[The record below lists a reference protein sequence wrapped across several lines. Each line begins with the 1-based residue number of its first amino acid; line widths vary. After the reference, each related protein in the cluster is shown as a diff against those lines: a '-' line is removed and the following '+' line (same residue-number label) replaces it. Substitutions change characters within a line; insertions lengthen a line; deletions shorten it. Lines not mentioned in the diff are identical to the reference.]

1 MKYYSTNNKSIRV
14 NFREAVLKG
23 IADDQGLFLPE
34 KIKTLPEEIIRDF
47 QKTGLNEI
55 ACTIAGIFV
64 NNDIPDKVLSEIIKD
79 SLNFEIPLVKV
90 EENVFS
96 LELFHGPT
104 MAFKDVGARFLARCM
119 SYFTETVRT
128 ITILVATS
136 GDTGSAVANG
146 FLGIEGIDVVIL
158 YPSGK
163 VSPLQEKQFTTLGKN
178 ITAIEVSGTF
188 DDCQEMVKLAFADPE
203 LKKRINLS
211 SANSIN
217 IARLI
222 PQTFY
227 YFFAYAQLALNS
239 LPLIISVPSGNY
251 GNLTAGLIAKRLGL
265 PVEIFLAASNINRP
279 VPDYLETGEFKP
291 RPSLET
297 IANAMDVGNPGN
309 FARILEMYDHS
320 WKAIKKDIIGFSYT
334 DDQIRKTIKQV
345 YKNTGYL
352 LDPHGATGYLALKEY
367 LYDHP
372 GIGIFFETAHPAK
385 FHTVIEEIIEE
396 DLIIPEK
403 LLEFGN
409 RRKKTVV
416 ISNRFEDFKNYLLSQ
431 ITW

>member
-1 MKYYSTNNKSIRV
+1 MKYYSTNKKSIRV
-14 NFREAVLKG
+14 DFRKAVLKG

-34 KIKTLPEEIIRDF
+34 KIETFPEEMIRDF
-47 QKTGLNEI
+47 RKSGLAEIAFEIARLFVSNEI
-55 ACTIAGIFV
+55 PK
-64 NNDIPDKVLSEIIKD
+64 NVLSEIIED

-90 EENVFS
+90 EENIFS

-119 SYFTETVRT
+119 GYFTETSKT

-188 DDCQEMVKLAFADPE
+188 DDCQKMVKQAFADPE

-222 PQTFY
+222 PQSFY
-227 YFFAYAQLALNS
+227 YFFAYAQLPHDS

-291 RPSLET
+291 RPSFET
-297 IANAMDVGNPGN
+297 IANAMDVGDPSN

-320 WKAIKKDIIGFSYT
+320 WKAIRKEIIGYSYT
-334 DDQIRKTIKQV
+334 DDQIRKTIKQL
-345 YKNTGYL
+345 YTKTGYL

-385 FHTVIEEIIEE
+385 FHTIIEEVIEEN
-396 DLIIPEK
+396 LIIPDR
-403 LLEFGN
+403 LEQYN
-409 RRKKTVV
+409 KREKKT
-416 ISNRFEDFKNYLLSQ
+416 ILMNSRFEDMKSFLLS
-431 ITW
+431 

>member
-1 MKYYSTNNKSIRV
+1 MKYYSTNKESIRV
-14 NFREAVLKG
+14 NFREAILKG

-34 KIKTLPEEIIRDF
+34 KIETFSEEMILDF
-47 QKTGLNEI
+47 RTSGLTEIAFEIARLFVSNEI
-55 ACTIAGIFV
+55 PKNA
-64 NNDIPDKVLSEIIKD
+64 LSEIIKD

-90 EENVFS
+90 EENIFS

-119 SYFTETVRT
+119 GYFAEINRT
-128 ITILVATS
+128 IKILVATS

-188 DDCQEMVKLAFADPE
+188 DDCQKMVKQAFADPE

-222 PQTFY
+222 PQSFY
-227 YFFAYAQLALNS
+227 YFFAYAQLPQNS

-279 VPDYLETGEFKP
+279 VPDYLETGIFTS

-297 IANAMDVGNPGN
+297 ISNAMDVGNPSN

-320 WKAIKKDIIGFSYT
+320 WDRIKNEIIGYSYT
-334 DDQIRKTIKQV
+334 DDQIRKTIQQTYGK
-345 YKNTGYL
+345 TGYL
-352 LDPHGATGYLALKEY
+352 LDPHGATGYLALKEH

-385 FHTVIEEIIEE
+385 FHTIIEEVIEEN
-396 DLIIPEK
+396 LIIPDR
-403 LLEFGN
+403 LEQYN
-409 RRKKTVV
+409 KREKKT
-416 ISNRFEDFKNYLLSQ
+416 ILINNRFEDMKSFLLS
-431 ITW
+431 

>member
-1 MKYYSTNNKSIRV
+1 MYYSTNKKSV
-14 NFREAVLKG
+14 KVSFREAVLKG
-23 IADDQGLFLPE
+23 IADDQGLFFPE
-34 KIKTLPEEIIRDF
+34 KIETLPEEKIRDF
-47 QKTGLNEI
+47 QKTGLTEI
-55 ACTIAGIFV
+55 ACTIASIFV
-64 NNDIPDKVLSEIIKD
+64 KNDIPDNVLSEIIKD

-104 MAFKDVGARFLARCM
+104 MAFKDVGARFMARCM
-119 SYFTETVRT
+119 SYFAESNNPL
-128 ITILVATS
+128 TILVATS

-188 DDCQEMVKLAFADPE
+188 DDCQKMVKQAFADPE

-222 PQTFY
+222 PQSFY
-227 YFFAYAQLALNS
+227 YFFAYAQLAQNS

-279 VPDYLETGEFKP
+279 VPDYLETGEFRP

-320 WKAIKKDIIGFSYT
+320 WKAIKKDITGYSHT

-345 YKNTGYL
+345 YKKTGYL
-352 LDPHGATGYLALKEY
+352 LDPHGATGYLALREY

-385 FHTVIEEIIEE
+385 FHTIIEEVIEEK
-396 DLIIPEK
+396 LIIPDR
-403 LLEFGN
+403 LEQYN
-409 RRKKTVV
+409 KREKKTVL
-416 ISNRFEDFKNYLLSQ
+416 ISNQFEVFKNYLLS
-431 ITW
+431 

>member
-1 MKYYSTNNKSIRV
+1 MKYYSTNKKSIRV
-14 NFREAVLKG
+14 NFREAILKG

-34 KIKTLPEEIIRDF
+34 KIVTFPEEIIRDF
-47 QKTGLNEI
+47 RTSGLAEIAFEIARLFVSNEI
-55 ACTIAGIFV
+55 PK
-64 NNDIPDKVLSEIIKD
+64 NVLSEIIKD

-90 EENVFS
+90 EENIFS

-119 SYFTETVRT
+119 GYFAEISRT

-178 ITAIEVSGTF
+178 ITAFEVSGTF
-188 DDCQEMVKLAFADPE
+188 DDCQKMVKQAFADPE

-222 PQTFY
+222 PQSFY
-227 YFFAYAQLALNS
+227 YFFAYAQLPQNS

-291 RPSLET
+291 RLSFET
-297 IANAMDVGNPGN
+297 IANAMDVGAPSN

-320 WKAIKKDIIGFSYT
+320 WDRIKNEIIGYSYT
-334 DDQIRKTIKQV
+334 DDQIRKTIQQTYGK
-345 YKNTGYL
+345 TGYL

-385 FHTVIEEIIEE
+385 FHTIIEEVIEEN
-396 DLIIPEK
+396 LIIPDR
-403 LLEFGN
+403 LEQYN
-409 RRKKTVV
+409 IREKKT
-416 ISNRFEDFKNYLLSQ
+416 ILINNRFEDMKSFLLF
-431 ITW
+431 

>member
-47 QKTGLNEI
+47 RKTGLNEI

-119 SYFTETVRT
+119 SYFTETSKT

-291 RPSLET
+291 RPSIET

-309 FARILEMYDHS
+309 FERILEMYDHS
-320 WKAIKKDIIGFSYT
+320 WKAIKKEIIGFSYT
-334 DDQIRKTIKQV
+334 DDQIRKSIKQV

-385 FHTVIEEIIEE
+385 FHTIIEEIIEE

-403 LLEFGN
+403 LLEFDN

-431 ITW
+431 ITG

>member
-1 MKYYSTNNKSIRV
+1 MYYSTNNKSIRV

-119 SYFTETVRT
+119 SYFTEASRT

-291 RPSLET
+291 RPSIET

-309 FARILEMYDHS
+309 FARILEMYNHS
-320 WKAIKKDIIGFSYT
+320 WKAIKKEIIGFSYT

-345 YKNTGYL
+345 YKNKGYL

-385 FHTVIEEIIEE
+385 FHTVIEAIIEE

>member
-1 MKYYSTNNKSIRV
+1 MKYYSTNKKSKRV

-23 IADDQGLFLPE
+23 IADDLGLFFPE
-34 KIKTLPEEIIRDF
+34 KIEALPEEKIRDF
-47 QKTGLNEI
+47 QKTGLTEI
-55 ACTIAGIFV
+55 ACTIASIFV
-64 NNDIPDKVLSEIIKD
+64 KNDIPDNVLSEIIKD
-79 SLNFEIPLVKV
+79 SLNFEIPLFKV

-119 SYFTETVRT
+119 GYFAETNRT

-158 YPSGK
+158 YPSGR

-188 DDCQEMVKLAFADPE
+188 DDCQKMVKQAFADPE

-222 PQTFY
+222 PQSFY
-227 YFFAYAQLALNS
+227 YFFAYAQLAQDS
-239 LPLIISVPSGNY
+239 LPMIISVPSGNY

-320 WKAIKKDIIGFSYT
+320 WTAIKKEIIGYSYT

-345 YKNTGYL
+345 YKKTGYL
-352 LDPHGATGYLALKEY
+352 LDPHGATGYLALREY

-385 FHTVIEEIIEE
+385 FHTLIEEVIEEK
-396 DLIIPEK
+396 LIIPAR
-403 LLEFGN
+403 LEQYN
-409 RRKKTVV
+409 KREKKT
-416 ISNRFEDFKNYLLSQ
+416 ISINNRFEDIKSFLLS
-431 ITW
+431 

>member
-1 MKYYSTNNKSIRV
+1 MKYYSTNKKSVRV

-23 IADDQGLFLPE
+23 IADDQGLFFPE
-34 KIKTLPEEIIRDF
+34 KIEALPEEKIRDF
-47 QKTGLNEI
+47 QKTGLTEI

-64 NNDIPDKVLSEIIKD
+64 KNDIPDKVLSEIIKD

-119 SYFTETVRT
+119 GYFNETGRT

-158 YPSGK
+158 YPSEK

-188 DDCQEMVKLAFADPE
+188 DDCQKMVKQAFADPE
-203 LKKRINLS
+203 LKKRMDLS

-227 YFFAYAQLALNS
+227 YFFAHAQLARDS
-239 LPLIISVPSGNY
+239 LPMIISVPSGNY

-265 PVEIFLAASNINRP
+265 PVKIFLAASNINRP
-279 VPDYLETGEFKP
+279 VPDYLETGEYKP

-297 IANAMDVGNPGN
+297 IANAMDVGNPSN
-309 FARILEMYDHS
+309 FARILEMYDHA
-320 WKAIKKDIIGFSYT
+320 WKAIKKEIIGYSYT

-345 YKNTGYL
+345 YMKKGYL

-385 FHTVIEEIIEE
+385 FHTIIEEVIEEN
-396 DLIIPEK
+396 LIIPEK
-403 LLEFGN
+403 LLEFNN

-416 ISNRFEDFKNYLLSQ
+416 ISNRFKDLKNYLFSQ
-431 ITW
+431 ITG

>member
-1 MKYYSTNNKSIRV
+1 MKYYSTNKKSTRV

-23 IADDQGLFLPE
+23 IADDQGLFFPEKIEALPE
-34 KIKTLPEEIIRDF
+34 KIIRDF
-47 QKTGLNEI
+47 QKTGLTEL
-55 ACTIAGIFV
+55 AYTIASIFV
-64 NNDIPDKVLSEIIKD
+64 KNDIPDKVLSEIIKD

-119 SYFTETVRT
+119 NYFTETGRT

-188 DDCQEMVKLAFADPE
+188 DDCQKMVKQAFADPE

-227 YFFAYAQLALNS
+227 YFFAYAQLAQDS

-297 IANAMDVGNPGN
+297 IANAMDVGDPGN
-309 FARILEMYDHS
+309 FVRILEMYNHS
-320 WKAIKKDIIGFSYT
+320 WKAIKKEIIGFSYT

-345 YKNTGYL
+345 YKKTGYL

-385 FHTVIEEIIEE
+385 FHTIIEEIIEE
-396 DLIIPEK
+396 DLIIPDR
-403 LLEFGN
+403 LEQYN
-409 RRKKTVV
+409 KREKKT
-416 ISNRFEDFKNYLLSQ
+416 ILINNRFEDMKSFLLS
-431 ITW
+431 

>member
-1 MKYYSTNNKSIRV
+1 MKYYSTNKKSIRV

-23 IADDQGLFLPE
+23 IADDQGLFFPE
-34 KIKTLPEEIIRDF
+34 KIEALPEEIIRNF
-47 QKTGLNEI
+47 QKSGLAEI
-55 ACTIAGIFV
+55 AFEIARLFV
-64 NNDIPDKVLSEIIKD
+64 SNDIPKNVLLEIIKD

-90 EENVFS
+90 EENIFS

-119 SYFTETVRT
+119 GYFAEISRT

-188 DDCQEMVKLAFADPE
+188 DDCQRMVKQAFADLE

-222 PQTFY
+222 PQSFY
-227 YFFAYAQLALNS
+227 YFFAYAQLAQDS

-291 RPSLET
+291 RSSLET
-297 IANAMDVGNPGN
+297 IANAMDVGDPSN

-320 WKAIKKDIIGFSYT
+320 WKAIRKEIIGYSYT

-345 YKNTGYL
+345 YKKTGYL

-385 FHTVIEEIIEE
+385 FHTIIEEVIEEN
-396 DLIIPEK
+396 LIIPDRLKQYNKRE
-403 LLEFGN
+403 
-409 RRKKTVV
+409 KKT
-416 ISNRFEDFKNYLLSQ
+416 ILINNRFEDMKSFLLS
-431 ITW
+431 

>member
-1 MKYYSTNNKSIRV
+1 MKYYSTNRKSIRV

-23 IADDQGLFLPE
+23 IADDQGLFFPE
-34 KIKTLPEEIIRDF
+34 KIEALPEEIIRNF
-47 QKTGLNEI
+47 QKTGLTEL
-55 ACTIAGIFV
+55 ACTIASIFV
-64 NNDIPDKVLSEIIKD
+64 KNDIPDKVLSEIIED

-90 EENVFS
+90 EENIFS

-119 SYFTETVRT
+119 GYFTETSKT

-188 DDCQEMVKLAFADPE
+188 DDCQKMVKQAFADPE

-222 PQTFY
+222 PQSFY
-227 YFFAYAQLALNS
+227 YFFAYAQLAQDS

-291 RPSLET
+291 RSSLET
-297 IANAMDVGNPGN
+297 IANAMDVGDPSN

-320 WKAIKKDIIGFSYT
+320 WKAIRKEIIGYSYT

-345 YKNTGYL
+345 YKKTGYL

-385 FHTVIEEIIEE
+385 FHTIIEEVIEEN
-396 DLIIPEK
+396 LIIPDRLKQYNKRE
-403 LLEFGN
+403 
-409 RRKKTVV
+409 KKT
-416 ISNRFEDFKNYLLSQ
+416 ILINNRFEDMKSFLLS
-431 ITW
+431 